1 MAKFAKIIK
10 ENNENFLI
18 KKFISLFREKIKNQ
32 GKKRFSLVLAGGSSP
47 IKLYKQ
53 LAKSKSINWKKI
65 DFFISDERYV
75 KESSKNSNIKM
86 CKNYLLKKIKI
97 SNKQIYKIST
107 DKKSINE
114 SLMDYELKIKKYFIN
129 RKIAF
134 DLVLLGIGKDGHIAS
149 LFKKNIN
156 KKNNKNVI
164 FVKRKDFL
172 RITLSLKCLNKSKS
186 IYLWAPG
193 ISKSFIIKKILSDK
207 KFKYPASF
215 LKQKNNFLFHSN

>member
-1 MAKFAKIIK
+1 
-10 ENNENFLI
+10 
-18 KKFISLFREKIKNQ
+18 
-32 GKKRFSLVLAGGSSP
+32 
-47 IKLYKQ
+47 
-53 LAKSKSINWKKI
+53 
-65 DFFISDERYV
+65 
-75 KESSKNSNIKM
+75 M
-86 CKNYLLKKIKI
+86 CKKYLLKKIKI

-107 DKKSINE
+107 DKKSIKE

-134 DLVLLGIGKDGHIAS
+134 DLVLLGIGNDGHIAS

-164 FVKRKDFL
+164 SVKRKDFL
-172 RITLSLKCLNKSKS
+172 RITLSLKCLNKSKL

-193 ISKSFIIKKILSDK
+193 KSKSIIIKKILSDK